1 MRNIENYRKKIECRT
16 VQMSDETAE
25 HDEKVTEEQKDEID
39 SFLNEL
45 IEEDDET

>member
-1 MRNIENYRKKIECRT
+1 MSNSIDA
-16 VQMSDETAE
+16 SDETAE

>member
-1 MRNIENYRKKIECRT
+1 MSNST
-16 VQMSDETAE
+16 DASDETAE
-25 HDEKVTEEQKDEID
+25 YDEKVTEEQKDEID

>member
-1 MRNIENYRKKIECRT
+1 MRNIEITEEDRVSNST
-16 VQMSDETAE
+16 DASDETAE
-25 HDEKVTEEQKDEID
+25 HDEKFTEEQKDEID